1 MKKVFIS
8 YKHSDRHYIDQVKSV
23 ARNPNHPLEFDDHSL
38 AEAVL
43 NMQGHVNRRQPS
55 DFLSQPVK
63 DEIEKRL
70 KQSSKLLVILGDD
83 THSSE
88 WVKWEINTFEK
99 HRGTRNILIMRHQ
112 HSTGKLPLEYSRYS
126 IESWNPQ
133 YLNDWLK
140 R

>member
-8 YKHSDRHYIDQVKSV
+8 YKHSDRDYVNQVTSAVK
-23 ARNPNHPLEFDDHSL
+23 NPNHPLEFDDHSL

-43 NMQGHVNRRQPS
+43 NMHGHINRRPPS
-55 DFLSQPVK
+55 DLASQPVK

-70 KQSSKLLVILGDD
+70 KQSDKLVVIIGND

-88 WVKWEINTFEK
+88 WVKWEIDTFEK
-99 HRGTRNILIMRHQ
+99 YSGPRNILAMRHQ
-112 HSTGKLPLEYSRYS
+112 HSTGRLPSEFSRYG
-126 IESWNPQ
+126 IEGWNPQ

>member
-8 YKHSDRHYIDQVKSV
+8 YKHSDRQYVDQIKSV
-23 ARNPNHPLEFDDHSL
+23 AANPNHPLEFDDHSL

-43 NMQGHVNRRQPS
+43 NMNGHVNRRQPS
-55 DFLSQPVK
+55 DQASQLVK
-63 DEIEKRL
+63 NEIEKRL
-70 KQSSKLLVILGDD
+70 KQSDKLIVIIGND

-88 WVKWEINTFEK
+88 WVKWEIDTFEK
-99 HRGTRNILIMRHQ
+99 YSGPRNILAMRHQ
-112 HSTGKLPLEYSRYS
+112 HSTGRLPSEFSRYG